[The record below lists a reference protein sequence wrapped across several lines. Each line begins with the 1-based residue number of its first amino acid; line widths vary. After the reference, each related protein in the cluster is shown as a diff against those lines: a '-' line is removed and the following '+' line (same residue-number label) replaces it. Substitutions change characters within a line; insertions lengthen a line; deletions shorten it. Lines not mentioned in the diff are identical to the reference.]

1 MISFF
6 LLVFL
11 SSPQVC
17 PQCKQPILGA
27 YPRNLF
33 IVGLIS
39 KIDRQT
45 IEVDHNSMEIDL
57 EEVGETEDT
66 STSTPIT
73 YSIHEMY
80 SQPVVV
86 LHHALRALHIPF
98 EGANYH

>member
-1 MISFF
+1 LVSFS

-17 PQCKQPILGA
+17 PECKCPILGA
-27 YPRNLF
+27 CPRNLF

-45 IEVDHNSMEIDL
+45 TEVDQNAMEIDQ
-57 EEVGETEDT
+57 EEVGETDDT
-66 STSTPIT
+66 SASTPIT

-86 LHHALRALHIPF
+86 LQHALRALHIPF